1 MQRSASIELKDKK
14 NLKNNK
20 YPTIWLLV
28 EILTFGDIV
37 ELLDLMSNK
46 NLKALADY
54 YNCTPDQL
62 KSWLKSLKFIRNNC
76 AHNSTVIDIKLKTS
90 PMMLEEWKE
99 YLFINQKNEVT
110 RRLAIILCIIK
121 R

>member
-1 MQRSASIELKDKK
+1 
-14 NLKNNK
+14 
-20 YPTIWLLV
+20 
-28 EILTFGDIV
+28 FGDIV

-110 RRLAIILCIIK
+110 RRLAI
-121 R
+121 